1 MASKRDKFSKLK
13 KAAKDHI
20 DETIGG
26 KERAPEEERPADMR
40 GFMESL
46 ARDSDE
52 KQSPPETEAP
62 AEGQAAP
69 VDESETTAG
78 EPDPAGNE
86 DGDAG
91 RPETPEPS
99 GATLVEADSDAG
111 QASEIEL
118 RRESQQTGY
127 AEERPSRPSSSR
139 SMPKSRDSIYN
150 VSSDIRLEDYT
161 EGGGGGGG
169 SGRLGM
175 IARIGGLIV
184 LVLLLWWGGSAL
196 VGYLTAPT
204 YRLAIANEYID
215 DANAQSFA
223 DRDPILVSSGAPVYV
238 RFDWE
243 EGELATDYLKIEIV
257 RTGGGEEAVMGRRT
271 PTTVNYIYFM
281 GPLDPGNYELRV
293 LDREENVL
301 SNREFRVN

>member
-13 KAAKDHI
+13 KAAKQHI

-26 KERAPEEERPADMR
+26 KERESRDERPADMR

-52 KQSPPETEAP
+52 KTAPHPVDQASSPAQKATSPADEAP
-62 AEGQAAP
+62 AAAP
-69 VDESETTAG
+69 SAAPPAEAGTGRADGGAVSES
-78 EPDPAGNE
+78 
-86 DGDAG
+86 
-91 RPETPEPS
+91 
-99 GATLVEADSDAG
+99 TLVEVDSDAG
-111 QASEIEL
+111 HASEIEL
-118 RRESQQTGY
+118 RRESQQAGY
-127 AEERPSRPSSSR
+127 AEERPARPSSPR

-161 EGGGGGGG
+161 EGGGGGG

-175 IARIGGLIV
+175 IARIGGLV
-184 LVLLLWWGGSAL
+184 VVVLLLWWGGSAL
-196 VGYLTAPT
+196 ITYFTAPT

-215 DANAQSFA
+215 DTNAQGFA
-223 DRDPILVSSGAPVYV
+223 DRDPIVVSSGAPVYV

-301 SNREFRVN
+301 DNRSFRVN